1 MDCAD
6 EALRGLG
13 YSVGRNKPYAGGYIT
28 EHYGNPDTGFHVIQ
42 IEINRSIYMNER
54 DFTLLPAFDRLKQ
67 DLVVLRDALAAL
79 PFHYLDAFH
88 LAAE

>member
-1 MDCAD
+1 MPRVPLPSACVLVRFRFMPD
-6 EALRGLG
+6 LG
-13 YSVGRNKPYAGGYIT
+13 VDPT
-28 EHYGNPDTGFHVIQ
+28 EPSTISPVLA
-42 IEINRSIYMNER
+42 
-54 DFTLLPAFDRLKQ
+54 TWLLKQ